1 MRFPG
6 PHRSQ
11 TTLGSLHRERDRPV
25 STLTPQLLLAAYT
38 QGIFPMDVEGEIA
51 WFSPDP
57 RAILPLDGFRASKTL
72 RQTCRSGRFEIRVD
86 AAFSDVIRLC
96 ADRDEETWISDE
108 IVHTYEEL
116 HRCGMAHSVEA
127 WQDKRLAGGLY
138 GVVVGGAFFGES
150 MFYRARDASKAA
162 LAALVER
169 LQQRRFALLDVQW
182 MTEHLRRFG
191 AVEISREEYLKRLA
205 AAVRLRR
212 EFCDPP

>member
-1 MRFPG
+1 M
-6 PHRSQ
+6 
-11 TTLGSLHRERDRPV
+11 
-25 STLTPQLLLAAYT
+25 STLTPQLLVAAYT

-57 RAILPLDGFRASKTL
+57 RAVLPLDGFHASKTL
-72 RQTCRSGRFEIRVD
+72 RQVCRGGRFEIRVD
-86 AAFSDVIRLC
+86 AAFNDVIRLC

-108 IVHTYEEL
+108 IVQAYEEL
-116 HRCGMAHSVEA
+116 HRYGIAHSVEA

-138 GVVVGGAFFGES
+138 GVAIGGAFFGES

-182 MTEHLRRFG
+182 MTEHLRRSG
-191 AVEISREEYLKRLA
+191 AVEISREEYVKRLA
-205 AAVRLRR
+205 VAVRLRR
-212 EFCDPP
+212 EFSDPP